1 MNILL
6 ANDHAGTSLK
16 KEIKQVL
23 EKKGYTVK
31 NLGCDTEESVDY
43 PDFAHPLAEEVSNND
58 NLKGIIICGSGIG
71 VSMSANKH
79 KGVRSAL
86 CWNKETAKLS
96 RSHNN
101 ANVLSLPAKFLKK
114 KEAIEIV
121 EIFLNTDFEGGR
133 HERRVDKINKKD
145 S

>member
-16 KEIKQVL
+16 KEIKKVL
-23 EKKGYTVK
+23 EKKGHTVT

>member
-1 MNILL
+1 MCIR
-6 ANDHAGTSLK
+6 DS
-16 KEIKQVL
+16 
-23 EKKGYTVK
+23 
-31 NLGCDTEESVDY
+31 
-43 PDFAHPLAEEVSNND
+43 
-58 NLKGIIICGSGIG
+58 LKGIIICGSGIG

-101 ANVLSLPAKFLKK
+101 ANVLSLPAKFLEK

>member
-1 MNILL
+1 MI
-6 ANDHAGTSLK
+6 
-16 KEIKQVL
+16 
-23 EKKGYTVK
+23 

-43 PDFAHPLAEEVSNND
+43 PDFAHPLAEKMANNK

-101 ANVLSLPAKFLKK
+101 ANVISLPARFLEK
-114 KEAIEIV
+114 KEAIEMV
-121 EIFLNTDFEGGR
+121 EIFLNTEFEGGR

>member
-16 KEIKQVL
+16 NEIKKVL
-23 EKKGYTVK
+23 EKKGYNVT

-43 PDFAHPLAEEVSNND
+43 PDFAHPLAEKVSNND

-101 ANVLSLPAKFLKK
+101 ANVLSLPARFLAK

-121 EIFLNTDFEGGR
+121 ETFLKTDFEGGR
-133 HERRVDKINKKD
+133 HKKRVDKINKKD

>member
-1 MNILL
+1 MWKRNR
-6 ANDHAGTSLK
+6 
-16 KEIKQVL
+16 
-23 EKKGYTVK
+23 
-31 NLGCDTEESVDY
+31 
-43 PDFAHPLAEEVSNND
+43 
-58 NLKGIIICGSGIG
+58 

-101 ANVLSLPAKFLKK
+101 ANVLSLPARFWK
-114 KEAIEIV
+114 KEAIEMV

-133 HERRVDKINKKD
+133 HERRVDKIDKKKP
-145 S
+145 

>member
-1 MNILL
+1 MNILIE
-6 ANDHAGTSLK
+6 NDHAGTSLK
-16 KEIKQVL
+16 KEIKKVL
-23 EKKGYTVK
+23 EKKGHTVT

-43 PDFAHPLAEEVSNND
+43 PDFAHPLAEKVSNND

-96 RSHNN
+96 RTHNN
-101 ANVLSLPAKFLKK
+101 ANVLSLPAKFLEK

-121 EIFLNTDFEGGR
+121 EIFLNSDFEGGR
-133 HERRVDKINKKD
+133 HERRVDKIIKKD